1 MKWQIDPAHTTV
13 TVAAKHMMVTTVRGR
28 FSGATGEIEFDP
40 ERPEAGGVVL
50 RIPAASVNTGEDRR
64 DAHLRSADFLDA
76 ETHPDIVFAS
86 TKVTARGKD
95 RFVVEG
101 DLTMRGVTWPVSV
114 DVELAGVVEDPRA
127 GRRAAFDA
135 RATVDR
141 TKWGLTWNMPVPSGV
156 LVGERLTLDA
166 NIAAIPLTQRVEVA
180 A

>member
-101 DLTMRGVTWPVSV
+101 DLTMRGVTRPVSV
-114 DVELAGVVEDPRA
+114 DVELA
-127 GRRAAFDA
+127 
-135 RATVDR
+135 ATVDR
-141 TKWGLTWNMPVPSGV
+141 TRWGLTWNMPVPSGV
-156 LVGERLTLDA
+156 LVGEQLTLDA